1 MKLFKNLLD
10 KLSVEKVKMEL
21 MKTAYGN
28 QATFLAKLD
37 PRALIVWYLIF
48 AILPWFFFNK
58 TILSGLLLFMIVMAV
73 VAKVSRLIIFLLTMS
88 TVTEL
93 GSVFIVTF
101 FFGGGLEAFTS
112 LLTITLKLVLIAVAS
127 IVVFTSIDPEEFS
140 EALLSFGISERYS
153 FGVAY
158 GYRVLPLLFEE
169 YNDIFNS
176 FRLRGKTPED
186 KGFLGWRY
194 IYYLIRIMLL
204 GFYPMVLNVAKRTR
218 TTVEAL
224 EVKGFTN
231 SMNNKKVK
239 ELKLAEMQIGWQEV
253 AFIIAS
259 ILLVVVI
266 VKVGQIYPL

>member
-10 KLSVEKVKMEL
+10 KLSVERLKIAL

-28 QATFLAKLD
+28 QNTFLAKLD
-37 PRALIVWYLIF
+37 PRALIVWYLMF

-58 TILSGLLLFMIVMAV
+58 IILFGLLLFMIIMAI

-88 TVTEL
+88 TVAEL

-101 FFGGGLEAFTS
+101 FFSGGLEGFTS
-112 LLTITLKLVLIAVAS
+112 LLTVTLKLLIIAVAS
-127 IVVFTSIDPEEFS
+127 IAVFTSIDPEEFS

-153 FGVAY
+153 FGVSY

-176 FRLRGKTPED
+176 FRLRGKTPAN

-194 IYYLIRIMLL
+194 IFYLIKIIIL
-204 GFYPMVLNVAKRTR
+204 GFYPMILNLAKRTR

-231 SMNNKKVK
+231 SLGNKKVK
-239 ELKLAEMQIGWQEV
+239 KLKLAEMQIGLKEV
-253 AFIIAS
+253 LFMICS
-259 ILLVVVI
+259 ILVVVVI
-266 VKVGQIYPL
+266 VKLGQVYPL

>member
-1 MKLFKNLLD
+1 MKLFKDLLD
-10 KLSVEKVKMEL
+10 KLSVERLKMAL
-21 MKTAYGN
+21 METAYGN
-28 QATFLAKLD
+28 QDTFLAKLD
-37 PRALIVWYLIF
+37 PRVLIVWYLMF

-58 TILSGLLLFMIVMAV
+58 TILAGLLLFMIVMAI

-88 TVTEL
+88 TVSQL

-101 FFGGGLEAFTS
+101 FFGGGLDGFAS
-112 LLTITLKLVLIAVAS
+112 LLTITLKLLVIAVAS
-127 IVVFTSIDPEEFS
+127 IAVFTSIDPEEFS

-153 FGVAY
+153 FGVSY

-176 FRLRGKTPED
+176 FRLRGKTPEK

-194 IYYLIRIMLL
+194 IYYLIKIIIL

-224 EVKGFTN
+224 EVKGFAN
-231 SMNNKKVK
+231 SLDNKKVK
-239 ELKLAEMQIGWQEV
+239 ELKLADMEIGLKEV
-253 AFIIAS
+253 SF
-259 ILLVVVI
+259 LVCSVLIVVAI
-266 VKVGQIYPL
+266 VKLGSIYPL

>member
-10 KLSVEKVKMEL
+10 KLSVERLKMAL

-28 QATFLAKLD
+28 QDTFLAKLD
-37 PRALIVWYLIF
+37 PRALIIWYLIF

-58 TILSGLLLFMIVMAV
+58 TILSGLLLFMIGMAV

-88 TVTEL
+88 TVAEL

-101 FFGGGLEAFTS
+101 FFGGGLEGFTS
-112 LLTITLKLVLIAVAS
+112 LLTITLKLVIIAVAS
-127 IVVFTSIDPEEFS
+127 IAVFTSIDPEEFS

-153 FGVAY
+153 FGVSY

-176 FRLRGKTPED
+176 FRLRGKTPEN

-194 IYYLIRIMLL
+194 IYYLIKITVL

-239 ELKLAEMQIGWQEV
+239 ELKLAKMEIGWQEV
-253 AFIIAS
+253 SFIIAS
-259 ILLVVVI
+259 LLLVVVI
-266 VKVGQIYPL
+266 VKVGQVYPL